1 MVEKKEIPINQ
12 EIGVV
17 TFFSSH
23 HAVQGETVLKEA
35 GHKVALI
42 PGPKEIS
49 PNCGVALQFEY
60 EEKEAVE
67 AKLKEKSVKYEA
79 IHLYKK
85 TKKSLLDKIL
95 GNN

>member
-1 MVEKKEIPINQ
+1 MADESV
-12 EIGVV
+12 GVV

-23 HAVQGETVLKEA
+23 HAVQGETVLKA
-35 GHKVALI
+35 DKRDVKLI

-49 PNCGVALQFEY
+49 PNCGVALQFNY
-60 EEKEAVE
+60 EEKDEVAE
-67 AKLKEKSVKYEA
+67 TLKAKSVKYEA

-95 GNN
+95 GNG